1 MQFCHFCYFQAKW
14 ETFTSG
20 SRMVRYDEADKIMFD
35 IVKDDW
41 NDYGPNSNA
50 TIRIPTLRTLPTY
63 LEKLKGN
70 EQISVANSMTFN

>member
-1 MQFCHFCYFQAKW
+1 
-14 ETFTSG
+14 
-20 SRMVRYDEADKIMFD
+20 MVRYDEADKIMFD

-50 TIRIPTLRTLPTY
+50 SIRIPTLRTLPTY

-70 EQISVANSMTFN
+70 LICCVKQHAIQLIIRICFRFAARESLGRDR